1 MNKDL
6 IVNEIKRAAAA
17 NNGKPLGMQR
27 FKKET
32 GIRKCD
38 WYGRHWRN
46 WGEALAEAGFPPNEF
61 QAAYDEKDLLSRFIE
76 LIRELGRV
84 PVEADLRMK
93 ARQDKQYPSHS
104 SFARLGAR
112 SERLRR
118 VVEYCASHEGFQDV
132 LALCPGIPVESEL
145 VSSGKGAQ
153 DDEFGFVYLMRSGRY
168 YKVGRSNAVG
178 RRERELA
185 IQLPER
191 ARCVHEIRTDDPP
204 GIEAYWH
211 RRFADRRKNGEWFEL
226 TSEDVSAF
234 KRQKFM

>member
-1 MNKDL
+1 MDKDFIL
-6 IVNEIKRAAAA
+6 TEIKRTAAA

-27 FKKET
+27 FEKET
-32 GIRKCD
+32 GIRKSD

-46 WGEALAEAGFPPNEF
+46 WGEAVVGAGFPPNEF
-61 QAAYDEKDLLSRFIE
+61 QAAHDQSDLLSRFIE

-84 PVEADLRMK
+84 PTEADLRMK
-93 ARQDKQYPSHS
+93 ARHDKQYPCHS
-104 SFARLGAR
+104 TFALLGAR
-112 SERLRR
+112 YERLRR
-118 VVEYCASHEGFQDV
+118 VVEYCAGHEGFQDV
-132 LALCPGIPVESEL
+132 LAFCPGEPVESEL
-145 VSSGKGAQ
+145 ESSRKGAQ

-234 KRQKFM
+234 KRRKFM